1 MINSGGSSVRRVSK
15 RHRVFACRQSISAT
29 ASVRARPRN
38 GARQGTPLGRGHE
51 RRADFTGARLT
62 GANFSDADLRK
73 AKFECGAIEST
84 KELSRASRS
93 FSDFLDMEEP
103 TICTQLQGA
112 IFFDAKLQ
120 AASFIGAQLQRATSI
135 LRSCSMPTSWVRSY
149 TRPTWQWRSCGVPTT
164 PTTCAGAASFQ
175 ISA

>member
-1 MINSGGSSVRRVSK
+1 MINRRRIVRSPRFERAPSFCLPPVDFCNGVSPSQAAK
-15 RHRVFACRQSISAT
+15 WRPAGNPPRP
-29 ASVRARPRN
+29 RAR
-38 GARQGTPLGRGHE
+38 AKGRFH
-51 RRADFTGARLT
+51 RRPTYNYS
-62 GANFSDADLRK
+62 ANFSDADLRK
-73 AKFECGAIEST
+73 AKYECGAIEST

-175 ISA
+175 I